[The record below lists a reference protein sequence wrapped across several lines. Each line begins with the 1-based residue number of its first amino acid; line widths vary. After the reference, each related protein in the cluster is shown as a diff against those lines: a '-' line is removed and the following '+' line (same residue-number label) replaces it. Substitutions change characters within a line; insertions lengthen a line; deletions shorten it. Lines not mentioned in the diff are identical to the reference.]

1 MNQLTPF
8 ERSLLAQ
15 FEALANASTTS
26 LEASEATSKQL
37 RTLSETVRKRLDMI
51 EQKQREIERFQ
62 TQLLQAL
69 NAQTEHTTSLVQQ
82 VNALLK
88 ERRR

>member
-37 RTLSETVRKRLDMI
+37 RALSETVRTRLDKI
-51 EQKQREIERFQ
+51 EQKQSEIERFQ
-62 TQLLQAL
+62 AQLLRSF
-69 NAQTEHTTSLVQQ
+69 NTQTEQTMNLVRQ
-82 VNALLK
+82 VNALL
-88 ERRR
+88 EEE